1 MSAQRLPTPDR
12 LRHLHAMGLQPL
24 VLRGAGQEPAH
35 APQAA
40 PEHAA
45 QHAVEPSLQ
54 VAPQPAASTP
64 RDAEPHPAAAPAAAT
79 PASNIP
85 TTARHPTPA
94 AGPRLRIWFSQ
105 PQVDVFEGPHRRLLQ
120 DLLCSIGLTPDQVQL
135 MDSQTSAPT
144 PGSGAATGPG
154 FDSTTAS
161 PEGRVPENSD
171 LPILAFGI
179 GAPAGSTRIAALPR
193 LRDPLE
199 KRIAWPM
206 LRQLRRRLRSA
217 A

>member
-12 LRHLHAMGLQPL
+12 LHHLHAMGLQPL

-40 PEHAA
+40 REHAA
-45 QHAVEPSLQ
+45 QQAVESAKQ
-54 VAPQPAASTP
+54 AASQPAATAP
-64 RDAEPHPAAAPAAAT
+64 RDAEPHPAASPAAET
-79 PASNIP
+79 PASNSLATP
-85 TTARHPTPA
+85 QHPTPA

-105 PQVDVFEGPHRRLLQ
+105 AQADVFEGPHRRLLQ
-120 DLLCSIGLTPDQVQL
+120 DLLCSIGLSPDQVQL
-135 MDSQTSAPT
+135 MESQASAPA
-144 PGSGAATGPG
+144 PGSGADAVSG
-154 FDSTTAS
+154 FDTATAS
-161 PEGRVPENSD
+161 PEGQVSGNND

-206 LRQLRRRLRSA
+206 LRELRRRLRSA